1 VKGETTRREILS
13 QPDIWAA
20 CLAAPAAQDEVL
32 REEIQRGRFDRLL
45 VTGCGSSYYL
55 ALLAAAYLRTHS
67 TLHADALPAGE
78 IWLHPDLNLDP
89 TRYLAICVSRSGRT
103 SEVLRA
109 REILTATSRART
121 VALTCA
127 PDGALAQVCDH
138 VLSAEMAQEE
148 SVVMTRS
155 FTTMFLRLARVFS
168 GAGSLASLPA
178 RARTLLT
185 AHGRR
190 MEALGSQADLAHVIL
205 LASGSLY
212 GFARE
217 AALKVEEMSLTPATA
232 YHVLEFRHGPIA
244 VVEPGTLVVCW
255 LTDAGRDRERRVAE
269 DIRRLGAEVVVIGGD
284 GAQDIPLAGEGE
296 ALAALPLIHL
306 LALGRALARGRDP
319 DRPRTISHVV
329 EI

>member
-1 VKGETTRREILS
+1 MRGEATRREILS
-13 QPDIWAA
+13 QPDVWAS
-20 CLAAPAAQDEVL
+20 CLAAPPAQDEAL
-32 REEIQRGRFDRLL
+32 KEEIRRARFDRLL

-55 ALLAAAYLRTHS
+55 ALLIAGYLRTR
-67 TLHADALPAGE
+67 AAVPVDAHPAGE
-78 IWLHPDLNLDP
+78 IWLHPDLHVDR

-103 SEVLRA
+103 SEVLHA
-109 REILTATSRART
+109 REILTAKSQART
-121 VALTCA
+121 VALTCT
-127 PDGALAQVCDH
+127 PNGALAQVCDH

-155 FTTMFLRLARVFS
+155 FTTMFLQLARAFS
-168 GAGSLASLPA
+168 DAGSLASLPA

-190 MEALGSQADLAHVIL
+190 MEALGSQAKFARVIF

-244 VVEPGTLVVCW
+244 VVEPGTLAVCW
-255 LTDAGRDRERRVAE
+255 LTDAGREQERRVAE
-269 DIRRLGAEVVVIGGD
+269 ETRWLGAEVVVIGGD
-284 GAQDIPLAGEGE
+284 GPQDIPLSGEGE
-296 ALAALPLIHL
+296 ALAAMPLIHL
-306 LALGRALARGRDP
+306 LALGRALARSRDP
-319 DRPRTISHVV
+319 DRPRTIGHVV